1 MHGLVKWMMWLGLI
15 LLALGIWKQDDL
27 PDRVGYDPVLLQ
39 EPEQTA
45 ISRAAFT
52 ETVGGITYTI
62 QPKFDYVLN
71 GLVVSLHDAGSWKD
85 YLHEKWNDNLNVLDL
100 CVIWG
105 RNVSESAWRNIEF
118 SSGQFTCNF
127 FTRSSEAYHKFN
139 QAQISNN
146 HLLTANPDL
155 ARRLR
160 DVRIGDQIRL
170 RGYLAEY
177 SHHHGFA
184 FKRGTSTVRTDTGN
198 GACETL
204 YVEDLQVLRR
214 GLSLWG
220 WLKWLGAVLL
230 ATGLLGWIS
239 LPMRVR

>member
-1 MHGLVKWMMWLGLI
+1 MHGLVKWMMWGGLI

-45 ISRAAFT
+45 ISRPAFT

-62 QPKFDYVLN
+62 QPKFHYTLY

-127 FTRSSEAYHKFN
+127 FTRSTEAYHKFN

-204 YVEDLQVLRR
+204 YVDDLQVLRR
-214 GLSLWG
+214 GQGLWG

-230 ATGLLGWIS
+230 ATGLLGWMS
-239 LPMRVR
+239 LPVRVR